1 LVGLI
6 VDDDGFEDIEFVGN
20 GDDVDDGKAHLFV
33 LSQSHGNEQ
42 LIKQFRSGSTSE
54 YN

>member
-6 VDDDGFEDIEFVGN
+6 VDDDGFEEIEFVGN
-20 GDDVDDGKAHLFV
+20 GGDDDKAHLFAW
-33 LSQSHGNEQ
+33 SQSHGNEQ